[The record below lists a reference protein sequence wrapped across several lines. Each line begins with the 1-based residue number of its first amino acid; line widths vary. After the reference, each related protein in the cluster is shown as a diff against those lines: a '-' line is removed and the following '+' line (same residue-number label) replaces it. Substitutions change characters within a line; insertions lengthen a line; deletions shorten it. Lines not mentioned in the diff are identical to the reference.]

1 MTSQNTA
8 IWKHIAHYISTKLT
22 RHIFFDLFQVS
33 SRFWTERSLLYRR
46 CYLFAWSTFSTI
58 HMYMFRML
66 NFFFLWYLTF
76 CHWVKYFKLYHNVIV
91 SPKYIVPNVVYVCM
105 RGSRIFFSKA
115 GPKEWF
121 GCQWRG
127 VYIQFLWL
135 PFNLQRTVL
144 RCIMSCQ

>member
-8 IWKHIAHYISTKLT
+8 IWKHIAHNISTKLT

-33 SRFWTERSLLYRR
+33 SILWTEI
-46 CYLFAWSTFSTI
+46 STVSPLSFVCLIDIQYNTC
-58 HMYMFRML
+58 FVCL
-66 NFFFLWYLTF
+66 TFFFLWYITF
-76 CHWVKYFKLYHNVIV
+76 CHWVKYSKLYHNVIV

-121 GCQWRG
+121 GCG
-127 VYIQFLWL
+127 CIYTISVT
-135 PFNLQRTVL
+135 TV
-144 RCIMSCQ
+144 

>member
-8 IWKHIAHYISTKLT
+8 IWKHSAHNISTKLT
-22 RHIFFDLFQVS
+22 LWSVS
-33 SRFWTERSLLYRR
+33 SFLYIVNGNISIVSPLSFV
-46 CYLFAWSTFSTI
+46 CLIDIQYNTCFVCLT
-58 HMYMFRML
+58 
-66 NFFFLWYLTF
+66 FFFLWYLTF